1 MNAEF
6 LLTRERNQALT
17 IYTITDQAYRV
28 HFHSHIELCLILDGE
43 MEVWI
48 NDQRKLLK
56 QGELSVAWSYDTH
69 GYQTPNHSLS
79 LSAIIPPK
87 MFQEFLPLFLNRH
100 TSSPFL
106 SDPSLFDQIHSWIL
120 ATQKCED
127 ELTRK
132 GYIYIILGT
141 LIQNMDFDKDP
152 AQTDYLLISK
162 VLLYLNENFREN
174 LSLSSVAKV
183 LGYHP
188 NHMSHMFKSTLKI
201 GFNQYL
207 TLLRLRESL
216 LLMQDGNKSITEC
229 AFESGFQSLRTF
241 YRAFQAEFG
250 CAPRDYASYAGLQL
264 LHRLFT

>member
-1 MNAEF
+1 MKAEF
-6 LLTRERNQALT
+6 LLIREKNQDLG
-17 IYTITDQAYRV
+17 IYTIKNQTYRV
-28 HFHSHIELCLILDGE
+28 HFHSHIEVCLILDGE

-48 NDQRKLLK
+48 NGQRKLLK

-69 GYQTPNHSLS
+69 GYHTPNHSVC
-79 LSAIIPPK
+79 LSAIIPPQLFK
-87 MFQEFLPLFLNRH
+87 EFLPLLKNRH
-100 TSSPFL
+100 ASSPFL
-106 SDPSLFDQIHSWIL
+106 SDPVLFEQIHTWML
-120 ATQKCED
+120 AAHRCDD

-141 LIQNMDFDKDP
+141 LIKNIRFEEHSTQENR
-152 AQTDYLLISK
+152 LLSSQ

-174 LSLSSVAKV
+174 LSLSSVARV

-250 CAPRDYASYAGLQL
+250 CAPRDYASYAGLQ
-264 LHRLFT
+264 